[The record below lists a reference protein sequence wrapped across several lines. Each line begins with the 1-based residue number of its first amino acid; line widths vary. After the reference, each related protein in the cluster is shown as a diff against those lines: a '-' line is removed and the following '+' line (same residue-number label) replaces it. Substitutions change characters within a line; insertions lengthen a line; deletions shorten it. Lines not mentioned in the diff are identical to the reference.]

1 MLRGNARKFVIG
13 ISVTAGLAMAAIAL
27 AGQLTAQAQVPPGD
41 APPAEPA
48 ERASAVKVGTYN
60 PEKVFEAHPAQAELM
75 DALRTAQNQMQQGE
89 RGEEAQQAQAQY
101 EQARQQAI
109 QRFQEDVSKAIPQIA
124 EAAGVKVVA
133 VQVVYKAADVKT
145 VDITPHLVRT
155 FAEDKEDKQPSRA
168 PQFPR

>member
-1 MLRGNARKFVIG
+1 MIRGNARKFGIG
-13 ISVTAGLAMAAIAL
+13 ISAAAGLAMAAIAL

-48 ERASAVKVGTYN
+48 ERASAVKVGTYD
-60 PEKVFEAHPAQAELM
+60 PDKAFEAHPAQAELM
-75 DALRTAQNQMQQGE
+75 DALRTAQSQMQQGE
-89 RGEEAQQAQAQY
+89 RGEEAQVQEQY
-101 EQARQQAI
+101 QQARQQAI

-124 EAAGVKVVA
+124 QAAGVKVVA

-155 FAEDKEDKQPSRA
+155 FAEDKEAKQPSRA